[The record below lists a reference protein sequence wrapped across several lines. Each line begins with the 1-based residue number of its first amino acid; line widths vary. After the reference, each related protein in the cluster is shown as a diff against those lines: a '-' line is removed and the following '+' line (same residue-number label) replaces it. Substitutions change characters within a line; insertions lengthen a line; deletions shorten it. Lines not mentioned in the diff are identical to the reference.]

1 MWSYGIGSRE
11 WEYRQNKDY
20 FIVNDSGDK
29 VVALYNYIHAYQDYI
44 LLISEIHNASSGL
57 WSTEGTPFAL
67 GYLYEQNPQLDTIHL
82 YKDKIVL
89 LCETLED
96 GIRSSTTFLCM
107 LKLHQ
112 LDSDYS

>member
-29 VVALYNYIHAYQDYI
+29 VVALYKDIYTLQYYI
-44 LLISEIHNASSGL
+44 LVISEIHNSSSGL

-67 GYLYEQNPQLDTIHL
+67 GYLYEKKPMLDKIHL

-89 LCETLED
+89 LCEVDYGLP
-96 GIRSSTTFLCM
+96 SSTTFLCM

>member
-1 MWSYGIGSRE
+1 MWSYGIGR
-11 WEYRQNKDY
+11 WDPIYRQNKDY

-29 VVALYNYIHAYQDYI
+29 VVTLYDDIHKHQSYI
-44 LLISEIHNASSGL
+44 LIISEIHNSSSGL

-67 GYLYEQNPQLDTIHL
+67 GYLKGLNPMLDTIHL

-89 LCETLED
+89 LCKTHD
-96 GIRSSTTFLCM
+96 DIIRSYKTFLCM

-112 LDSDYS
+112 LDSNYS